1 LFSELAYEPMRLAST
16 SKTQANVP
24 YRTKIKELFNMID
37 RRVLKTRQALQKALI
52 SLMIEKG
59 YESLTVQD
67 VLDRAN
73 VGRST
78 FYAHFYD
85 LDDLLESEFEV
96 LQAEFEQHIASHGS
110 AMSIWE
116 LSRLVF
122 QHAQAYKALYKAV
135 VGKEAGQFIQAHLRR
150 YLTEQI
156 RIRLKTDYA
165 DRLDEL
171 LTLDI
176 LEHYLVNNFMGLLT
190 YWLDKDLSHSA
201 EQMAELYEELVRN
214 GLAKF

>member
-1 LFSELAYEPMRLAST
+1 
-16 SKTQANVP
+16 
-24 YRTKIKELFNMID
+24 MID

-96 LQAEFEQHIASHGS
+96 LQAEFARHIASHDN

-135 VGKEAGQFIQAHLRR
+135 VGKEAGQFIQAHLRQ

-165 DRLDEL
+165 HLSHEL
-171 LTLDI
+171 LTLDM
-176 LEHYLVNNFMGLLT
+176 LEHCLVNNFMGLLN

-201 EQMAELYEELVRN
+201 EQLAALYEDLVKN
-214 GLAKF
+214 GIENFEAK